1 MFGLA
6 SSAACPALARG
17 QGTEYPIGGSFEG
30 ITFESAGRAIRAID
44 YRPAGEGRRAA
55 IVMMHGSGAR
65 ITSRGPW
72 HTLAVRFAGDGY
84 RVLTPLFTDAEADDG
99 FRPPQM
105 MNRWRNVGRD
115 AIEALIADG
124 YAPERTGLFGY
135 SLGSH
140 VAVDGAL
147 GQSRAGAAVGLAG
160 GTDVYLP
167 RIPRR
172 RVPVLVIRA
181 ENDTHV
187 RPLNTALWVQFLR
200 DNGINV
206 TQRVIRD
213 SDHLFSAE
221 KWAEIHLVAADFFN
235 ENIGR
240 PA

>member
-6 SSAACPALARG
+6 AAVGCPLPVRAQDEPTL
-17 QGTEYPIGGSFEG
+17 EGGSYEG
-30 ITFESAGRAIRAID
+30 ITFESAGRTIRAID
-44 YRPAGEGRRAA
+44 YRPAGEGRRAG

-65 ITSRGPW
+65 IANRGPW
-72 HTLAVRFAGDGY
+72 HTLAVRFAQEGY
-84 RVLTPLFTDAEADDG
+84 RVLTPLFTDAEADDS

-160 GTDVYLP
+160 GTDVYPP

-172 RVPVLVIRA
+172 RIPILVIRA

-200 DNGINV
+200 DNEINV
-206 TQRVIRD
+206 DVEVIRD

-221 KWAEIHLVAADFFN
+221 KWVEVHHLAATFFN
-235 ENIGR
+235 GNIGR
-240 PA
+240 LA